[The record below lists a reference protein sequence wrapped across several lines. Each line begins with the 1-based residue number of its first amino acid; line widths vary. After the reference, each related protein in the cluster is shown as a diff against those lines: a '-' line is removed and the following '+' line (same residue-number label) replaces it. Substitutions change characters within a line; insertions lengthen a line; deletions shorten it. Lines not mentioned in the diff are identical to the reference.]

1 MTEWHVDRLDL
12 ADYAPA
18 DVVDDDRDLAEVR
31 VRKDLSTEEQ
41 SIVAEYLRGLAAGVD
56 PKVSDSGQFED

>member
-12 ADYAPA
+12 ADHIPA
-18 DVVDDDRDLAEVR
+18 DSIDDERNLAEVR
-31 VRKDLSTEEQ
+31 VRTDLPTEEQ

-56 PKVSDSGQFED
+56 PDIPEESQFEG